1 MMSASF
7 SFDPFPQI
15 ETERLLLC
23 RMNKDHALDL
33 LRLRSDDQVM
43 QYIERPRPTSVED
56 VHQWIE
62 DMDLHIATTES
73 IAWGMVQKSDSKF
86 VGTVGYWRM
95 KKEHFRAEL
104 GYMMLPEFWG
114 NGLMSEAIKAALD
127 FAFFK
132 MGMHSIE
139 ADINPENLASARIL
153 ERNGFT
159 REAFFRE
166 NFYWNGKFLNSA
178 IYSLL
183 KSEYQK

>member
-1 MMSASF
+1 
-7 SFDPFPQI
+7 
-15 ETERLLLC
+15 
-23 RMNKDHALDL
+23 
-33 LRLRSDDQVM
+33 
-43 QYIERPRPTSVED
+43 
-56 VHQWIE
+56 
-62 DMDLHIATTES
+62 
-73 IAWGMVQKSDSKF
+73 
-86 VGTVGYWRM
+86 
-95 KKEHFRAEL
+95 
-104 GYMMLPEFWG
+104 MLPEFWG